1 MDILVVLAV
10 FVGVC
15 GLMLF
20 LKSDKAV
27 LNGTDFVPED
37 SMLRRH
43 FYTELESKRQTLKG

>member
-10 FVGVC
+10 FVCVC

-20 LKSDKAV
+20 LKSDNAV
-27 LNGTDFVPED
+27 LNGTESVPED

-43 FYTELESKRQTLKG
+43 FYTELESKRQALKG